1 MHSPRAYGDV
11 TGDAQ
16 PGQSPGTLE
25 VECPR
30 VLDVLLVCLLAV
42 VPLGAQ
48 SPTQYQRTG
57 RDVLKE
63 LIETDTTHSTGSTTV
78 AAEKMA
84 ARLVAAGFPKADVVV
99 VGGNQKGAEKRGNL
113 VARYRGTGAR
123 KPVLFIA
130 HLDVVDARR
139 EDWSMD
145 PFVLNEKDGYFYGR
159 GTIDVKGGAATLVAA
174 FARLRQDQWVPDRDL
189 ILALT
194 ADEEGGPDNGIAW
207 LLANRR
213 DLIAAEYTINVDSGG
228 GELRDGKISALDV
241 QAAEKIYASF
251 SLTVKNR
258 GGHSSLPMKD
268 NAIYRLAAG
277 LQRLAAFEFPVR
289 LNDITR
295 TYFERMAPLSGTNA
309 ADMRAVAATPSSP
322 VAAARLAKKSAFY
335 NALLRTTCV
344 ATMLQ
349 AGHAENALP
358 QTAQATVNCRL
369 LPTDD
374 AGAVQ
379 QTLVRVVAYPEIV
392 VAPIGTPTPSPP
404 SPLATEPLAAI
415 DTAAKA
421 VWGST
426 PPVPII
432 PFMETGA
439 TDGLLLRNAGI
450 PVYGVTGIADNPDD
464 VRAHGKDERVSIK
477 SFNDAL
483 EFAYQLTRALGSRP
497 NPGGK

>member
-1 MHSPRAYGDV
+1 MSRFG
-11 TGDAQ
+11 
-16 PGQSPGTLE
+16 
-25 VECPR
+25 
-30 VLDVLLVCLLAV
+30 VLLVCLLAV

-48 SPTQYQRTG
+48 SPTRYQQMG

-78 AAEKMA
+78 AAEKMG

-99 VGGNQKGAEKRGNL
+99 VGGNQKGAETRGNL

-123 KPVLFIA
+123 KPLLFIA
-130 HLDVVDARR
+130 HLDVVEARR

-145 PFVLNEKDGYFYGR
+145 PFVLNEKDGYLYGR

-174 FARLRQDQWVPDRDL
+174 FARLRQEQWVPDRDL

-258 GGHSSLPMKD
+258 GGHSSLPTKD

-295 TYFERMAPLSGTNA
+295 AYFERMAPLSGANA

-322 VAAARLAKKSAFY
+322 AAAARLAKKSAFH

-374 AGAVQ
+374 ASGRSGDPRAGPRRSRDRRGADRHADPKSAFAACDRTPGGDRHGCQGGLGEHAARSDHSLHGDWRNRRTPAAERGHSRLRRHWDRRQSRRRPCAREGRARVDQVVQ
-379 QTLVRVVAYPEIV
+379 RRP
-392 VAPIGTPTPSPP
+392 
-404 SPLATEPLAAI
+404 
-415 DTAAKA
+415 
-421 VWGST
+421 
-426 PPVPII
+426 
-432 PFMETGA
+432 
-439 TDGLLLRNAGI
+439 
-450 PVYGVTGIADNPDD
+450 GVC
-464 VRAHGKDERVSIK
+464 VSV
-477 SFNDAL
+477 
-483 EFAYQLTRALGSRP
+483 
-497 NPGGK
+497 NPGAREQSQSWRGK

>member
-1 MHSPRAYGDV
+1 MNTWRRVIALIAYIV
-11 TGDAQ
+11 TI
-16 PGQSPGTLE
+16 
-25 VECPR
+25 
-30 VLDVLLVCLLAV
+30 
-42 VPLGAQ
+42 VPLAAQ
-48 SPTQYQRTG
+48 SPTQYQRMG

-63 LIETDTTHSTGSTTV
+63 LIETDTTHSTGNTTV

-99 VGGNQKGAEKRGNL
+99 VRGNQKGAEKRGNL

-123 KPVLFIA
+123 KPLLFIA
-130 HLDVVDARR
+130 HLDVVEARR

-145 PFVLNEKDGYFYGR
+145 PFALNEKDGYLYGR

-174 FARLRQDQWVPDRDL
+174 FARLRQEQWVPDRDL

-228 GELRDGKISALDV
+228 GELRGGKIGALDV

-258 GGHSSLPMKD
+258 GGHSSLPTKE

-295 TYFERMAPLSGTNA
+295 AYFERMAPLSGGVNA
-309 ADMRAVAATPSSP
+309 ADMRAVAATPSNAT
-322 VAAARLAKKSAFY
+322 AAARLARKSAFY

-358 QTAQATVNCRL
+358 QSAQATVNCRV

-374 AGAVQ
+374 ASSVQ
-379 QTLVRVVAYPEIV
+379 QTLARVLADPEIV

-415 DTAAKA
+415 DTAARA

-450 PVYGVTGIADNPDD
+450 PVYGVTGIVDDPND

-483 EFAYQLTRALGSRP
+483 EFAYQLIRALGSP
-497 NPGGK
+497 TTVK

>member
-1 MHSPRAYGDV
+1 MHSPRSYRDV
-11 TGDAQ
+11 TGDTQ
-16 PGQSPGTLE
+16 PGQSPGTLK
-25 VECPR
+25 VDCPR
-30 VLDVLLVCLLAV
+30 VFALLVCLLAV

-48 SPTQYQRTG
+48 SPTPYQRMG

-78 AAEKMA
+78 AADKMA

-99 VGGNQKGAEKRGNL
+99 ARGTQKGAETRGNL

-123 KPVLFIA
+123 KPLLFIA
-130 HLDVVDARR
+130 HLDVVEARR

-174 FARLRQDQWVPDRDL
+174 FARLRQEQWVPDRDL

-228 GELRDGKISALDV
+228 VELRGGKISALDV

-258 GGHSSLPMKD
+258 GGHSSLPTSD

-277 LQRLAAFEFPVR
+277 LHRLAAFEFPVR

-295 TYFERMAPLSGTNA
+295 AYFERMAPLSGANA

-322 VAAARLAKKSAFY
+322 AAAARLAGKSAFH

-374 AGAVQ
+374 AGVVQ
-379 QTLVRVVAYPEIV
+379 QTLARVLADPEIV

-415 DTAAKA
+415 DAAAKA
-421 VWGST
+421 VWGAT
-426 PPVPII
+426 PPVPIV

-483 EFAYQLTRALGSRP
+483 EFAYQLTRALGSRS
-497 NPGGK
+497 NSGGK